1 MKSLIKFQL
10 YGQQSIYKIMKTQ
23 DTELHDVSLII
34 ATYNEEE
41 SLGYVLDEIKDFNIG
56 EIIIIDKN
64 STDNTKHIAENYDV
78 KFITQS
84 QEGWG
89 GAVKEAI
96 GLSSKEYITYMD
108 GDGSYNP
115 KALHEMK
122 SLIQDQDAVFCSR
135 YKDGAKS
142 PDDTFIRAIGNKL
155 FTNFVRFR
163 FGCEITDSLFFY
175 PMFNRNILKK
185 VNLQSDDFTLCLELP
200 VKVHQNKLK
209 YTEILS
215 EERERYAGKTK
226 VNALIDGSKILKG
239 IFSITR

>member
-1 MKSLIKFQL
+1 MNIK
-10 YGQQSIYKIMKTQ
+10 
-23 DTELHDVSLII
+23 DVELNDVSLII

-56 EIIIIDKN
+56 EIIIIDKS
-64 STDNTKHIAENYDV
+64 STDNTKNIAENYDV
-78 KFITQS
+78 KFITQTS
-84 QEGWG
+84 EGWG

-96 GLSSKEYITYMD
+96 ELSSKEYITYMD

-122 SLIQDQDAVFCSR
+122 SLIEDLDAVFCSR

-142 PDDTFIRAIGNKL
+142 PDDTFIRALGNKF
-155 FTNFVRFR
+155 FTGLVRFR
-163 FGCEITDSLFFY
+163 FGCNITDSLFFY
-175 PMFNRNILKK
+175 PMFKRDIL
-185 VNLQSDDFTLCLELP
+185 NFIDLQSDDFTLCLELP
-200 VKVHQNKLK
+200 VKVHQKELR

-226 VNALIDGSKILKG
+226 VNALIDGLKILKG
-239 IFSITR
+239 IFSIKR

>member
-1 MKSLIKFQL
+1 MKIR
-10 YGQQSIYKIMKTQ
+10 
-23 DTELHDVSLII
+23 DTELNDVSLII

-64 STDNTKHIAENYDV
+64 STDNTKNIAENFDV

-122 SLIQDQDAVFCSR
+122 RLIKNLDAVFCSR
-135 YKDGAKS
+135 YKGGAKS
-142 PDDTFIRAIGNKL
+142 PDDTFIRALGNKF
-155 FTNFVRFR
+155 FTDLVRLR
-163 FGCEITDSLFFY
+163 FGCNITDSLFFY
-175 PMFNRNILKK
+175 PMFRRDILKLIE
-185 VNLQSDDFTLCLELP
+185 LQSNDFTLCLELP
-200 VKVHQNKLK
+200 VQVHQKKLR

-226 VNALIDGSKILKG
+226 VNALIDGLKILRG
-239 IFSITR
+239 IFSLKR

>member
-1 MKSLIKFQL
+1 MKIL
-10 YGQQSIYKIMKTQ
+10 
-23 DTELHDVSLII
+23 DTELIDVSLII

-41 SLGYVLDEIKDFNIG
+41 SLGFVLDEIKDFNIG

-64 STDNTKHIAENYDV
+64 STDRTKNIAENYDV

-122 SLIQDQDAVFCSR
+122 SLMENLDAVFCSR
-135 YKDGAKS
+135 YKGGAKS
-142 PDDTFIRAIGNKL
+142 PDDTFIRALGNKF
-155 FTNFVRFR
+155 FTGLVRLR
-163 FGCEITDSLFFY
+163 FGCNITDSLFFY
-175 PMFNRNILKK
+175 PMFKRDILKIIE
-185 VNLQSDDFTLCLELP
+185 LQSNDFTLCLELP
-200 VKVHQNKLK
+200 VQVHQKKLR

-215 EERERYAGKTK
+215 VERERYAGKTK
-226 VNALIDGSKILKG
+226 VNALIDGLKILKG
-239 IFSITR
+239 IFSLKR

>member
-1 MKSLIKFQL
+1 MKIR
-10 YGQQSIYKIMKTQ
+10 
-23 DTELHDVSLII
+23 DTELNDVSLII

-64 STDNTKHIAENYDV
+64 STDNTKNIAENFDV

-122 SLIQDQDAVFCSR
+122 RLIKNLDAVFCSR
-135 YKDGAKS
+135 YKGGAKS
-142 PDDTFIRAIGNKL
+142 PDDTFIRALGNKF
-155 FTNFVRFR
+155 FTGLVRLR
-163 FGCEITDSLFFY
+163 FGCNITDSLFFY
-175 PMFNRNILKK
+175 PMFKRDILKFIE
-185 VNLQSDDFTLCLELP
+185 LQSNDFTLCLELP
-200 VKVHQNKLK
+200 VQVHQKKLR

-226 VNALIDGSKILKG
+226 VNALIDGLKILRG
-239 IFSITR
+239 IFSLKR